1 MSGALLVRNRATR
14 DARATGPSVPDFR
27 MLLGAKAWARLPLA
41 VQRRFAPHA
50 AEPVVY
56 RGTMSV
62 RASLFG
68 RCLAWLCLLLGTP
81 VVPFVQEDVPI
92 AVYVYDL
99 PDGGGTVWK
108 RVYHFDGRD
117 PVTISS
123 IKRQQDGGT
132 LVEALNAGLRMR
144 LNVFEE
150 RGALHFV
157 STGYFFEFGR
167 WRIAVPDW
175 LAPGVTHV
183 VHEDYGDGSFRFTM
197 RTEHRRWGR
206 IYDQSGVFS

>member
-1 MSGALLVRNRATR
+1 MDGALLVRNRAMR
-14 DARATGPSVPDFR
+14 DARAGPSVPDFR
-27 MLLGAKAWARLPLA
+27 MLLGAQAWTRLPPA
-41 VQRRFAPHA
+41 VQRRFAPQAHA
-50 AEPVVY
+50 SEPVVY

-92 AVYVYDL
+92 AVHVYDL
-99 PDGGGTVWK
+99 PHGGGTVWK
-108 RVYHFDGRD
+108 RVYRFDARE

-123 IKRQQDGGT
+123 IKRQQDGA
-132 LVEALNAGLRMR
+132 LVEALGAGLRMR

-157 STGYFFEFGR
+157 STGYFFEIGR
-167 WRIAVPDW
+167 WRIALPDW

-183 VHEDYGDGSFRFTM
+183 VHEDHGDGSFRFTM
-197 RTEHRRWGR
+197 RTQHPRWGLM
-206 IYDQSGVFS
+206 YDQSGVFS